1 MAVVDGGVVVDP
13 DLPSLQPDPGRLVH
27 TALWGGLALLDL
39 RVKDPPNLPDPHPGD
54 HEVLLDV
61 GGGLF
66 EGPEP
71 VGPRPRGIALA
82 QAVGAV
88 IENPTPPTVNL
99 DLV

>member
-1 MAVVDGGVVVDP
+1 MLHLGVQHP
-13 DLPSLQPDPGRLVH
+13 FDLSQPDSC
-27 TALWGGLALLDL
+27 DD
-39 RVKDPPNLPDPHPGD
+39 K
-54 HEVLLDV
+54 VLLDV